1 MRFPPRLAGV
11 LFSAA
16 LLIAAVPSARGAGL
30 PSVGALLIAAAPTAN
45 PLIIAHSALW
55 LAAPPNRPTRLPG
68 AGQGGAVTGLTR
80 SPAGSHIAYVLNG
93 TKLLQAAADGSHAMV
108 LYALSA
114 DSFGQIAAPRYTPDG
129 KSIGFSAGAGTNFTT
144 YEIAVDGTHLHKLF
158 GGGVRL
164 LQDWSPD
171 GKHLL
176 FTLNGALWTADPS
189 GGHAQPLGG
198 DAPDA
203 GGFSDARYS
212 PDGSHITAALRPAQ
226 GVEEAAG
233 QIIVLL
239 HPDGQYLTTL
249 TGHLGYDAAHPTWSP
264 DGKQIAFLVA
274 SGALGS
280 LGRLHDLWVMGFN
293 GSNSRNLS
301 RGTAGD
307 VSAAAW
313 AR

>member
-1 MRFPPRLAGV
+1 M
-11 LFSAA
+11 
-16 LLIAAVPSARGAGL
+16 
-30 PSVGALLIAAAPTAN
+30 
-45 PLIIAHSALW
+45 
-55 LAAPPNRPTRLPG
+55 
-68 AGQGGAVTGLTR
+68 
-80 SPAGSHIAYVLNG
+80 
-93 TKLLQAAADGSHAMV
+93 

-114 DSFGQIAAPRYTPDG
+114 DSFGQLTTPRYTPDG
-129 KSIGFSAGAGTNFTT
+129 KSIGFSAGDGASFTT
-144 YEIAVDGTHLHKLF
+144 YEIAVDGTHPHKLF

-176 FTLNGALWTADPS
+176 FTQNGALWSADPS

-203 GGFSDARYS
+203 GSFSDARYS
-212 PDGSHITAALRPAQ
+212 PDGSHIVAALRPAQ
-226 GVEEAAG
+226 GAEEAEG
-233 QIIVLL
+233 QVIVLM

-249 TGHLGYDAAHPTWSP
+249 TTHLGYDATQPTWSP

>member
-1 MRFPPRLAGV
+1 MRLRPRLASL

-16 LLIAAVPSARGAGL
+16 LFVTAVPSARGAN
-30 PSVGALLIAAAPTAN
+30 PPRIGAILIAAAPTAD
-45 PLIIAHSALW
+45 PLIFVHSALW
-55 LAAPPNRPTRLPG
+55 WAIPPSRPARLSGP
-68 AGQGGAVTGLTR
+68 GQGGAVTGLTR
-80 SPAGSHIAYVLNG
+80 SPDGGHIAYVLNG
-93 TKLLQAAADGSHAMV
+93 TKLLQAAAAGSHAKA
-108 LYALSA
+108 LYALPA

-129 KSIGFSAGAGTNFTT
+129 KSIGFSAGAGANFTT
-144 YEIAVDGTHLHKLF
+144 YEIAADGTHLHKLF

-176 FTLNGALWTADPS
+176 FTLNGALWVGDAS

-203 GGFSDARYS
+203 GSFSGARYS

-226 GVEEAAG
+226 GGEEAEG
-233 QIIVLL
+233 QVIVLM

-249 TGHLGYDAAHPTWSP
+249 TTHLGYDAAQPTWSP

-274 SGALGS
+274 SGALGA
-280 LGRLHDLWVMGFN
+280 LGRLHDLWVMRFN
-293 GSNSRNLS
+293 GSNIRNLS
-301 RGTAGD
+301 SGTAGD

>member
-1 MRFPPRLAGV
+1 MRLHPRLAGL

-16 LLIAAVPSARGAGL
+16 IFLAAVPSAHGGDPPSAGAI
-30 PSVGALLIAAAPTAN
+30 LIAAAPPAN
-45 PLIIAHSALW
+45 PLIIVHSILW
-55 LAAPPNRPTRLPG
+55 WSVPPNRPVRLSG
-68 AGQGGAVTGLTR
+68 GQGGAVTSLAR
-80 SPAGSHIAYVLNG
+80 SPAGGHIAYVLNG
-93 TKLLQAAADGSHAMV
+93 TKLLQADADGSHAKV
-108 LYALSA
+108 LYALPL
-114 DSFGQIAAPRYTPDG
+114 DSFGRIAAPRYTPDG
-129 KSIGFSAGAGTNFTT
+129 KSLGFSAGSSANFTT

-176 FTLNGALWTADPS
+176 FTLNGALWTADPR

-198 DAPDA
+198 DAPGA
-203 GGFSDARYS
+203 GSFSDARYS

-233 QIIVLL
+233 RVLVL
-239 HPDGQYLTTL
+239 MHPDGQYLTTL
-249 TGHLGYDAAHPTWSP
+249 TTHLGYDAAQPTWSP

-274 SGALGS
+274 SGALGP
-280 LGRLHDLWVMGFN
+280 LGRLHDLWVMRFN
-293 GSNSRNLS
+293 GSDVRNLS